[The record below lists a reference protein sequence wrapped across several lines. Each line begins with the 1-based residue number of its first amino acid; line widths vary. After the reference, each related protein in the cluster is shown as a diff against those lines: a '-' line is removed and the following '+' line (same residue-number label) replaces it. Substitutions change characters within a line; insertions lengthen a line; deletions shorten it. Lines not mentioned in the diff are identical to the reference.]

1 MIKQN
6 KLLIWLILIIF
17 MGTTTVGYGASRD
30 EIQTRIDQTK
40 KKLSETK
47 RREKSVLGSLLKTQQ
62 ELDEISVNLNRISST
77 LGNTKRRIEVIKK
90 QLVDA
95 QSQLENLKKEIGGR
109 EGVLDRRLIAIYKYG
124 YQSSLEVLFSSRSFA
139 EFINRFEM
147 IGSFI
152 KDDLRMLQTLQR
164 QQDFIAKKQEEIAE
178 KKDELEI
185 QKNAYT
191 QLQIQNKQQQNRQ
204 LTVIQTKQHELSILQ
219 NDRKD
224 LEDALD
230 ELEQTSK
237 ELEAQIRN
245 YQNQNQIAL
254 GTGKYIWPVRGR
266 ITSYFG
272 YRYHPILKKR
282 KYHSGIDISSPY
294 GSLIL
299 AADSGV
305 VVFAGLNGG
314 YGKMIIIDH
323 GSEISTVYGHC
334 SLLQVD
340 QGQSVTKGQTIALVG
355 STGLSTGPHLHFEV
369 RKNGVPG
376 DPLHYLGK

>member
-1 MIKQN
+1 VIKQS
-6 KLLIWLILIIF
+6 KLLILLLLVIF
-17 MGTTTVGYGASRD
+17 IGSTVGYGASQD
-30 EIQTRIDQTK
+30 EIQTQIDQTK

-62 ELDEISVNLNRISST
+62 ELEEISASLNRINSNLGST
-77 LGNTKRRIEVIKK
+77 EHRIEVIKE
-90 QLVDA
+90 QLANA
-95 QSQLENLKKEIGGR
+95 QSDLEKIKIEIGGR
-109 EGVLDRRLIAIYKYG
+109 EGVLDQRLIAIYKYG
-124 YQSSLEVLFSSRSFA
+124 YQSSLEILFNSQNFA

-147 IGSFI
+147 ISGFV
-152 KDDLRMLQTLQR
+152 KGDLRILQTLQL
-164 QQDFIAKKQEEIAE
+164 QQDFIAKKREEITQ

-185 QKNAYT
+185 QKNAYAR
-191 QLQIQNKQQQNRQ
+191 LQIQNKQQQNRQ
-204 LTVIQTKQHELSILQ
+204 LTAIQTKQQELSLLQ
-219 NDRKD
+219 NDRKA

-254 GTGKYIWPVRGR
+254 GTRKYIRPVRGN

-272 YRYHPILKKR
+272 YRYHPILRKR
-282 KYHSGIDISSPY
+282 KYHSGIDISLPY
-294 GSLIL
+294 GSPIL

-305 VVFAGLNGG
+305 IVFAGRNGG

-323 GSEISTVYGHC
+323 GSGISTVYGHC

-340 QGQSVTKGQTIALVG
+340 QGQTVTKGQAIAQVG

-369 RKNGVPG
+369 RKNGVPE
-376 DPLHYLGK
+376 DPLSYLGK